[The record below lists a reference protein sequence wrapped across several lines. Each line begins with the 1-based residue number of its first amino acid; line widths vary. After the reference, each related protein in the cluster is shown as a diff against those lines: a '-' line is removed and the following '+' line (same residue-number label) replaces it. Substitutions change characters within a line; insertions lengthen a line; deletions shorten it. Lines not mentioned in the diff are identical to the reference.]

1 MPNLDRGDNGVEAD
15 PSWASLWSTWHI
27 DEVQQYLAQAAV
39 WGQLNWPQAVA
50 LVQGLPPPPKGWQD
64 PCTVLDDYADAVH
77 HLGRDM
83 ARGALCCSPSPRE
96 LAAWCERHSFPLP
109 ALFEES
115 LAALESTTTEFADVP
130 ESDVEVALPAWVP
143 LAPTAR
149 QPASSTRKVGRPR
162 TAKPVY
168 DAITAA
174 ALELLRSRAESGV
187 VTTVAEIARQL
198 TGTPQ
203 AAGMQ
208 TTSISRRLKGAL
220 PLKAMKAQAMRV
232 QAKRRAP

>member
-1 MPNLDRGDNGVEAD
+1 MANPDRGNSGVAPD
-15 PSWASLWSTWHI
+15 PSWESVWSTWHI
-27 DEVQQYLAQAAV
+27 DDIQQHLAQAAA
-39 WGQLNWPQAVA
+39 WGQLSWQQAVA
-50 LVQGLPPPPKGWQD
+50 LVQGLPPPPPGWQD

-96 LAAWCERHSFPLP
+96 LAAWCVKHSFPLAAP
-109 ALFEES
+109 FEEF
-115 LAALESTTTEFADVP
+115 LAALESTSTEFPDAP
-130 ESDVEVALPAWVP
+130 ENDIEASLAAWIP
-143 LAPTAR
+143 LAPRAR

-162 TAKPVY
+162 TAKPIY
-168 DAITAA
+168 DALIAA
-174 ALELLRSRAESGV
+174 ALELLRSRAESGSV
-187 VTTVAEIARQL
+187 ITVAEIARQL

-208 TTSISRRLKGAL
+208 TTSILRRLKGAL
-220 PLKAMKAQAMRV
+220 PLKAMKAQAMSV